1 MAYKG
6 QRCSGVEGGGGGVI
20 AKQRY
25 VEKERISQR
34 HSPTVD
40 VEKEKMSQR
49 RSPTVEINC
58 MHNGD
63 SLRQDE
69 GKNRGGFSAPS
80 AGGGGLSRSPVN
92 EQDDGRRNRSA
103 SLQTTADRY
112 NLHRVKGSV
121 CVNGGH
127 QDASLSARSEVQGGV
142 YDVYEQ
148 LPGVFQDYGGKSR
161 PKGNAQCGRDMSD
174 NQQISRA
181 KPCISLGMSAAVLV
195 GGGGGEGGNRDAFK
209 LPLSARCAEAD
220 DKGNTVVNIPRM
232 HHPFDHQKN
241 AAPNNRHSTPNKVEQ
256 RRHITQQASV
266 LSMQK
271 DRLITSFE
279 RQQGRKMPQL
289 FNSNNSVPR

>member
-1 MAYKG
+1 
-6 QRCSGVEGGGGGVI
+6 
-20 AKQRY
+20 
-25 VEKERISQR
+25 
-34 HSPTVD
+34 
-40 VEKEKMSQR
+40 
-49 RSPTVEINC
+49 

-63 SLRQDE
+63 SLRQYE
-69 GKNRGGFSAPS
+69 GKNRGGLSAPS
-80 AGGGGLSRSPVN
+80 AGGRGLSRSPVN
-92 EQDDGRRNRSA
+92 EQDDGRRNRSS

-142 YDVYEQ
+142 HDVYEQ
-148 LPGVFQDYGGKSR
+148 LPGVFQDYGGKLR

-174 NQQISRA
+174 NQQISQA
-181 KPCISLGMSAAVLV
+181 KPRISLGMSAAVLV
-195 GGGGGEGGNRDAFK
+195 GGVGGEGGNRDAFK

-232 HHPFDHQKN
+232 HHPFDHRKN
-241 AAPNNRHSTPNKVEQ
+241 AAPNSRHSTPNKVEQ

-279 RQQGRKMPQL
+279 RQQGKRMPQL
-289 FNSNNSVPR
+289 FNSNSNSVPR